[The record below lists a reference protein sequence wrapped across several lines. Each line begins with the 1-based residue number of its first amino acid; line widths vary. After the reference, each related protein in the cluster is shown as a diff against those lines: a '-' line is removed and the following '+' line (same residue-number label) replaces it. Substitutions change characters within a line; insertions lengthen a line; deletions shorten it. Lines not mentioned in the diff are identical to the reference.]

1 MFVKRKLPS
10 HNKIL
15 DTNSGNPDLPLH
27 ENCPPEARRALYPS
41 MPYSTLPATVYIS
54 DHATISLV

>member
-15 DTNSGNPDLPLH
+15 DTNSGKPDLPLH
-27 ENCPPEARRALYPS
+27 ENCPPEARQAPCPN
-41 MPYSTLPATVYIS
+41 MACNTPPATVYIS